1 MSDVIAM
8 SNQDI
13 PAGEQPKFVVVEGPI
28 GVGKTTLTKKLAGT
42 FGYDTLLEGNADN
55 PFLDRF
61 YENPRQWALQTQ
73 LFFLFQRRDQLN
85 ALRQNDL
92 FQPVRVADFLIQK
105 DKLFAALTLDD
116 EEFALYEKIYQ
127 HEIQETPKPDLV
139 IYLRAPVE
147 ILQQRI
153 KKRGISSEQ
162 QIHDDYLLRLSD
174 AYQRLF
180 QHYDE
185 APLLIVDTD
194 ALNLAESARDYQNL
208 LQYILTIR
216 GGRHYFNP
224 PSP

>member
-1 MSDVIAM
+1 MRKPDISQSDA
-8 SNQDI
+8 
-13 PAGEQPKFVVVEGPI
+13 PAQPKFVVVEGPI
-28 GVGKTTLTKKLAGT
+28 GVGKTTLTKKLAHT
-42 FGYDTLLEGNADN
+42 FGYDTLLEAASEN

-116 EEFALYEKIYQ
+116 EEFALYEKIFQ
-127 HEIQETPKPDLV
+127 HEICEIPKPDLV
-139 IYLRAPVE
+139 IYLQAPVDM
-147 ILQQRI
+147 LQRRI
-153 KKRGISSEQ
+153 EKRGIPSEQ
-162 QIHDDYLLRLSD
+162 QISDEYLERLSE
-174 AYQRLF
+174 AYQRFF

-185 APLLIVDTD
+185 APLLIVDTR
-194 ALNLAESARDYQNL
+194 ALNLAESTRDYQNL
-208 LQYILTIR
+208 LQYIQSIR